1 MQKFFITLDEFE
13 NRALTKDTSFQLIN
27 VLRSKVD
34 DQFLV
39 GVIDKTYLVQ
49 ISKIENKLVAF
60 EVIEEKTGNS
70 ELPFFVS
77 LFQGYPKGDKLENI
91 IKYGTQLGVHE
102 FHPTLMK
109 RSVFK
114 LDSNKKDNKLERFNK
129 IAKEAAGQTF
139 LNDCSAASFAI
150 LLNLSKIDFSEYNV
164 KILCYEESA
173 KNDETSAFKRIVKS
187 INANDKIAVVVG
199 PEGGIAPEE
208 VDYLTNKGFI
218 SVGLGPRIL
227 RTETVVFYVLSTLS
241 YEWELK

>member
-13 NRALTKDTSFQLIN
+13 SKILSKDTSFQLIN
-27 VLRSKVD
+27 VLRSKVN

-49 ISKIENKLVAF
+49 ISKIENKNVAF

-129 IAKEAAGQTF
+129 IAKEAAEQSFRDVCPTVVDIKQ
-139 LNDCSAASFAI
+139 LN
-150 LLNLSKIDFSEYNV
+150 KIDFSGYDI

-187 INANDKIAVVVG
+187 IKTNDKIAVIVG
-199 PEGGIAPEE
+199 PEGGITPEE
-208 VDYLTNKGFI
+208 VEYLTNQGFV

-241 YEWELK
+241 YEWELR

>member
-13 NRALTKDTSFQLIN
+13 NKVLTKDTSFQLIN
-27 VLRSKVD
+27 VLRSKVY

-129 IAKEAAGQTF
+129 IAKEAAEQSFRDACPTVVDIKQ
-139 LNDCSAASFAI
+139 LN
-150 LLNLSKIDFSEYNV
+150 KIDFSEYDV
-164 KILCYEESA
+164 KIVCYEESA
-173 KNDETSAFKRIVKS
+173 KEGETSAFKRIVKS
-187 INANDKIAVVVG
+187 IKANDKIAVVVG
-199 PEGGIAPEE
+199 PEGGITPEE
-208 VDYLTNKGFI
+208 VEYLTNQGFT

>member
-13 NRALTKDTSFQLIN
+13 SKILSKDTSFQLIN
-27 VLRSKVD
+27 VLRSKVN

-49 ISKIENKLVAF
+49 ISKIENKNVAF

-114 LDSNKKDNKLERFNK
+114 LDTNKKDNKLERFNK
-129 IAKEAAGQTF
+129 IAKEAAEQSFRDVCPTVVDIKQ
-139 LNDCSAASFAI
+139 LN
-150 LLNLSKIDFSEYNV
+150 KIDFSGYDI

-187 INANDKIAVVVG
+187 IKTNDKIAVIVG
-199 PEGGIAPEE
+199 PEGGITPEE
-208 VDYLTNKGFI
+208 VEYLTNQGFV

-241 YEWELK
+241 YEWELR